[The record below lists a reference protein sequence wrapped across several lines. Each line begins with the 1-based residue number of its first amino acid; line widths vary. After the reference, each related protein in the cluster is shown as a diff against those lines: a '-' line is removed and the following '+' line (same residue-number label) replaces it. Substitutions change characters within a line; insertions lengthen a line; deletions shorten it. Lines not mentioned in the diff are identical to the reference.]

1 MAFEPGR
8 DIGEQGK
15 ARRVRFRKAIT
26 AESFDLIEQPI
37 CKICGVALIDHAL
50 LELVLE
56 AEEFAVLAPVANG
69 APQSV
74 GFPSSEPCSH
84 HGQTNHLFLKNR
96 YTQCARQDRLN
107 VLVGVADRFQSG
119 LAA

>member
-8 DIGEQGK
+8 DIGEQSK
-15 ARRVRFRKAIT
+15 ARRVRLWKAIT
-26 AESFDLIEQPI
+26 AKSFDLIEQPI
-37 CKICGVALIDHAL
+37 CKVRGIALVDHAL

-56 AEEFAVLAPVANG
+56 AEEFAVLAPVADG
-69 APQSV
+69 ASQSV
-74 GFPSSEPCSH
+74 GFPSGEPCSH